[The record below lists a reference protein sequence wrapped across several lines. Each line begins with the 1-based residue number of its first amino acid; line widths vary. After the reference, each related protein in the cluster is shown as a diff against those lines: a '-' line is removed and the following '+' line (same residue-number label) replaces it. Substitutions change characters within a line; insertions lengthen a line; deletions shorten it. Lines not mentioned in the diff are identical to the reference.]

1 MSVLIDNLGNILN
14 GFKVTLALFAAGA
27 VCTILLGVVLGV
39 MRTVPV
45 VGFRVFSAIYV
56 GIFRNVPVVLVYF
69 VVTLCLPMVGLR
81 MPFFAYAVIALTLYE
96 SSFVCEAVRS
106 GLNFVDR
113 GQSEAA
119 RSIGM
124 SGVQMLT
131 VIILPQALRHTL
143 PAIANYMI
151 SLNKATSIAGVFGV
165 AEATIQLK
173 YLADENPSD
182 IFVIFL
188 GIGSGYMLINFAIAA
203 SLHFYERKWRTA

>member
-1 MSVLIDNLGNILN
+1 MGVLIDNFGAILN
-14 GFKVTLALFAAGA
+14 GFKVTLALFVLGA
-27 VCTILLGVVLGV
+27 ICTIALGVVLGV
-39 MRTVPV
+39 MRVVPV
-45 VGFRVFSAIYV
+45 VGFRAVASVYV
-56 GIFRNVPVVLVYF
+56 GIFRNVPVVLVF
-69 VVTLCLPMVGLR
+69 FIVTLCFPMLGLR

-96 SSFVCEAVRS
+96 SAFVCEAVRS

-124 SGVQMLT
+124 SGTQMLT
-131 VIILPQALRHTL
+131 TVIVPQALRYTL

-188 GIGSGYMLINFAIAA
+188 GIGSGYMLINFVIAG
-203 SLHFYERKWRTA
+203 SLHFYERRWRPA